1 MEQARNVVGAVIR
14 RTRNARGMSQ
24 ERLTIECARLGFSLA
39 RGTLAKIESQIRG
52 VSDIELFVL
61 AEALKVSVVDLYP
74 KTLKKDLRQD
84 KIEPFHIRKT

>member
-14 RTRNARGMSQ
+14 RTRNALGVSQ

-52 VSDIELFVL
+52 VSDIELFVI
-61 AEALKVSVVDLYP
+61 AAALKVPVADMYP

-84 KIEPFHIRKT
+84 KIGPFHIRRS